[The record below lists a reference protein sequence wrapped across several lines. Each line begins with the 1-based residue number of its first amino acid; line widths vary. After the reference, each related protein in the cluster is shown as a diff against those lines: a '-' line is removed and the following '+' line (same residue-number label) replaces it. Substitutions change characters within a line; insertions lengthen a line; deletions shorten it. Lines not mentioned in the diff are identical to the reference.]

1 MALPLARLDDI
12 RVRLID
18 PSPAT
23 SRSAMGGSVA
33 RLTIGAVVRGLAVGL
48 GLGLLIVAGSGA
60 ASLTVVGILAL
71 GAAMASW
78 DQ

>member
-33 RLTIGAVVRGLAVGL
+33 RILLPAIVRGLAVGL